1 MIIDKSPRFRINS
14 HWTILLLFC
23 FFYYIVNF
31 VLTPNDFFPVHQD
44 DYILLGRGFQDM
56 ALLIERPVTLN
67 IAYLV
72 SEFGML
78 PPFILV
84 SALVVIVPM
93 LIVLFLEKLFDIRF
107 RWYSLVLFSAII
119 FGHFSAFENGKYL
132 GSVVGMSG
140 LLGSLTLLIM
150 ILAFKK
156 NEWKYVLMALIGYAL
171 TCFSRE
177 DFLLPPLILL
187 ILFYLN
193 TYLKSEKKLTQETI
207 LIYRRTIIASGIIM
221 LIIASLSVLLSIKVG
236 SRFANMFS
244 ASSVAVDPYAVKL
257 TFNSLVSSFHQLS
270 IEFIPAPTIFFL
282 IGITIVWFTHRDK
295 RLELIAVAFI
305 VISILLPYAM
315 IPNNLPAYRVVSWLP
330 WFAAIG
336 CIATQA
342 VICKLREQLGVAVAV
357 VGVSMIIGTSFYV
370 LLQYDLE
377 RKGIAAW
384 YTGQQILNKNIIG
397 TLQQNRGSISKE
409 DIVAIQGIEGLSPWG
424 NTDAQ
429 FLRNKLGFQN
439 KWILFVGGSNAFN
452 TVNYNDDAGSLHA
465 MDQRQ
470 HVFVAPLSMM
480 CDMPDML
487 IIVFDGNGL
496 GEPRHTNQLCNK

>member
-1 MIIDKSPRFRINS
+1 MIADKSSRFRIKS
-14 HWTILLLFC
+14 YWAILLF
-23 FFYYIVNF
+23 FSIFYYIVNF

-56 ALLIERPVTLN
+56 GLFMERPVTLN

-78 PPFILV
+78 PSFLLV

-93 LIVLFLEKLFDIRF
+93 LIVVFLEKLFDIRF
-107 RWYSLVLFSAII
+107 QWYSLVLFSAIT

-150 ILAFKK
+150 IMAFKK
-156 NEWKYVLMALIGYAL
+156 NEGKYVAMALIGYAL

-187 ILFYLN
+187 TLLYLN
-193 TYLKSEKKLTQETI
+193 TYLRFSKKLTQENIFT
-207 LIYRRTIIASGIIM
+207 YRRTIVASGIIM
-221 LIIASLSVLLSIKVG
+221 LLIASLSVLLSIKVG

-244 ASSVAVDPYAVKL
+244 ASSAAVDPYAVKL
-257 TFNSLVSSFHQLS
+257 TFSSLINSFHKLTF
-270 IEFIPAPTIFFL
+270 EFIPAPTIFAL
-282 IGITIVWFTHRDK
+282 LGIIVILFSHRDK
-295 RLELIAVAFI
+295 RLELITAAFI
-305 VISILLPYAM
+305 IIAIMLPYTM

-336 CIATQA
+336 CIGTQTM
-342 VICKLREQLGVAVAV
+342 ICKMEKRLGSGAAM
-357 VGVSMIIGTSFYV
+357 VGIGLIVGSSIYV
-370 LLQYDLE
+370 LLQYDSE

-384 YTGQQILNKNIIG
+384 YSGQQIINKNIIG
-397 TLQQNRGSISKE
+397 TLQQNRGLITKE
-409 DIVAIQGIEGLSPWG
+409 RIVAIRGIEGLSPWG

-439 KWILFVGGSNAFN
+439 KWMLFVSGSNAFN
-452 TVNYNDDAGSLHA
+452 TVNYNDATGSLHA
-465 MDQRQ
+465 TDQRQ
-470 HVFVAPLSMM
+470 YVLVAPISRM

-487 IIVFDGNGL
+487 IIDFDGKGL
-496 GEPRHTNQLCNK
+496 GEPLRTNQLCHN